1 MEGLPYVVRLGGG
14 GLVYSLS
21 RVSGSGMGRE
31 VEGRGRGSGCQ
42 GSGGGVGCCLSL
54 YIYVCVWRGREV
66 VEGGNWQICVNAM
79 RRTETPQISRIF
91 FVVHYPHCLVDNR
104 TLGK

>member
-1 MEGLPYVVRLGGG
+1 MGMEGLPYVVRLGGG

-21 RVSGSGMGRE
+21 RVLVGWVWGGKWR
-31 VEGRGRGSGCQ
+31 
-42 GSGGGVGCCLSL
+42 GGVGVRMPRVRGWGGVLSL
-54 YIYVCVWRGREV
+54 SIYMFVYI
-66 VEGGNWQICVNAM
+66 GGKWQICVNAM

-91 FVVHYPHCLVDNR
+91 FLVHHPHCLVDNR

>member
-1 MEGLPYVVRLGGG
+1 MVGL
-14 GLVYSLS
+14 
-21 RVSGSGMGRE
+21 GMGRE

-42 GSGGGVGCCLSL
+42 GSGGGAGSLSL
-54 YIYVCVWRGREV
+54 YMCVCDYRGEV
-66 VEGGNWQICVNAM
+66 VVGGKWQICVNAM

-91 FVVHYPHCLVDNR
+91 FVVSYPCCLVDNR